1 MHWAGFCGALSGRA
15 GELPVS
21 AICTMVACVSGEVV
35 THPDRAAAKTNMMVN
50 LVTVASLTWRGA
62 TSRRARPNKRAEP
75 RGRAGALPLGRR
87 QEHDLVLGR
96 ERNYVGWVLL
106 LHAVDRPEQIV
117 ELARRRHPEQ
127 ALDRLLGLVEQTM
140 RYVHRQADQIAC
152 GRDELAP
159 VDDHVHAS
167 LEHVDVLVLGWMNV
181 RRHEGA
187 GRKRC
192 VPGERVL
199 AQRFRHIGLAEDVP
213 DDTLEAGRGLGDAC
227 GQLHE

>member
-87 QEHDLVLGR
+87 QKHDLVLGR
-96 ERNYVGWVLL
+96 ERNHVRRVLL
-106 LHAVDRPEQIV
+106 LHAVDRPEQVV
-117 ELARRRHPEQ
+117 ELARRRYPEQ

-140 RYVHRQADQIAC
+140 RYVHRQADQVSR
-152 GRDELAP
+152 GGDEFAG
-159 VDDHVHAS
+159 VDHRVHTAF
-167 LEHVDVLVLGWMNV
+167 EHVDVFVLG
-181 RRHEGA
+181 
-187 GRKRC
+187 
-192 VPGERVL
+192 RV
-199 AQRFRHIGLAEDVP
+199 D
-213 DDTLEAGRGLGDAC
+213 
-227 GQLHE
+227 